1 MQRLLASLLALW
13 VAFVPAQAGRMALM
27 GAGAGSAALPGPP
40 TFTYQSTP
48 GGTTGATSSFTIST
62 GTASANRL
70 VVNFV
75 EVFSASGATISSVL
89 IDGTI
94 SPLSI
99 TQIFN
104 TAAGGQNVFLA
115 AIVAAIPTGTSS
127 TMVVTWSSAQSGT
140 TRAPTWTTDI
150 TTLSSTTPTV
160 ATGTQAAGT
169 TNTASIAVA
178 NSGSVLLVSDIGANG
193 SKTFT
198 ASTPTITQRD
208 SFNVTLVGDANSVAS
223 GTATANTSWTGS
235 TSDIIGLALFR

>member
-1 MQRLLASLLALW
+1 
-13 VAFVPAQAGRMALM
+13 V
-27 GAGAGSAALPGPP
+27 
-40 TFTYQSTP
+40 
-48 GGTTGATSSFTIST
+48 
-62 GTASANRL
+62 
-70 VVNFV
+70 
-75 EVFSASGATISSVL
+75 TISSVL

-115 AIVAAIPTGTSS
+115 AIAAAIPTGTSS

-178 NSGSVLLVSDIGANG
+178 NSGSVLLVSDIGAGSG
-193 SKTFT
+193 SKAFT

-208 SFNVTLVGDANSVAS
+208 SFNVTLVGDANSVAA

-235 TSDIIGLALFR
+235 NSDIIGLALFR